1 MTEEEIEAIAARA
14 AAATLG
20 PWECDDD
27 GHWIQSTSVFDRVYE
42 PTHDRERRIIIDA
55 ANKPTDTD
63 FIVHARAD
71 VPALIAALREAQSTI
86 ARVAAIHRPYGI
98 YEECGHD
105 HEPDEP
111 GVTEVDDIGLVCAE
125 GKMYDICGSCCAHD
139 FEGGQDLECAENHV
153 HAKGEAI
160 CDTFAALHAAS
171 VKSDGA

>member
-1 MTEEEIEAIAARA
+1 MTEEELDAIEARYRKFPVGAS
-14 AAATLG
+14 G
-20 PWECDDD
+20 
-27 GHWIQSTSVFDRVYE
+27 
-42 PTHDRERRIIIDA
+42 
-55 ANKPTDTD
+55 N
-63 FIVHARAD
+63 

-160 CDTFAALHAAS
+160 CPTFSALHAVHDKSKS
-171 VKSDGA
+171 V